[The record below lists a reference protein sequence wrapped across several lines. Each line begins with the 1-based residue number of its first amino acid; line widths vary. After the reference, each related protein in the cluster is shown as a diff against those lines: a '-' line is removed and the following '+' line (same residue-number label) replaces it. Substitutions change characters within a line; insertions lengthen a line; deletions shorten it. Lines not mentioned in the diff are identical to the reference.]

1 VLGDEVAIGSN
12 STGVITKIAPAL
24 DPVTHKVEIRVG
36 LRGDR
41 SELTNGESV
50 NMTINRKGEV
60 KQASN
65 VVHVPLSALKITP
78 TGAVVFTVSASNTL
92 VAHPVEKGS
101 LLGDQIVLTKGV
113 SPEMEIVIDARGL
126 QDGMSVNIT
135 K

>member
-1 VLGDEVAIGSN
+1 
-12 STGVITKIAPAL
+12 
-24 DPVTHKVEIRVG
+24 
-36 LRGDR
+36 
-41 SELTNGESV
+41 
-50 NMTINRKGEV
+50 MTINRKGEV